1 MIGGSRNNRLS
12 KCNPSISHIS
22 FHKKLRDFLLSILS
36 ELLSF
41 SCKANTAAVSD
52 LGIQRESLI
61 MGKFENVKMLVVGRK
76 MMFPQESRLAQL

>member
-1 MIGGSRNNRLS
+1 MY
-12 KCNPSISHIS
+12 
-22 FHKKLRDFLLSILS
+22 KKICDFGDFQSCENCS
-36 ELLSF
+36 VF

-76 MMFPQESRLAQL
+76 MMSPQESRLAQL